1 MIRSESTKAFGH
13 PSDTKPT
20 HGSRASCLRLRI
32 IGCFINS
39 RAAQQFS
46 TDECGAAL
54 RCSRSTLLLVVGPAL
69 RRRGERGKGKGGEH
83 AARLVL
89 HSLLHV
95 HEELRA
101 LLEIAAEHALH
112 RGRLHL

>member
-1 MIRSESTKAFGH
+1 MIRSESTNAFGQ

-20 HGSRASCLRLRI
+20 RGSRASWTRPRI
-32 IGCFINS
+32 IGCFINVNGE
-39 RAAQQFS
+39 AAQQS
-46 TDECGAAL
+46 LTEERGAAL
-54 RCSRSTLLLVVGPAL
+54 PCSRSTLLLVVGPAL
-69 RRRGERGKGKGGEH
+69 RRRGERRKGEGGEH

-95 HEELRA
+95 HEELCA

-112 RGRLHL
+112 RGR